1 MGKFATI
8 TRRTF
13 LVGSVAIVGGVL
25 FGTYKY
31 KKSLPNPLDAEH
43 LPDTVTLNPYLKIDA
58 NGVTVITPRAEMGQG
73 VHSMLAMLVAEELD
87 LDWKTIRTEHG
98 PASNSYYNSVLLEP
112 IAPYPSYVQSGMA
125 TRLRKLTHIPAKFLG
140 LQVTGGSTSAMD
152 GFDKM
157 RSAGAS
163 ARLTLIMAAA
173 QHWGV
178 AEAALK
184 TADGFVINESTNQKL
199 SYSELAPAAA
209 KISAP
214 SAPPLRDPAQWRFL
228 GKSMP
233 RVDIPAKSTGTA
245 QYAIDVRL
253 PNMLYATVKMNPHF
267 GAKMKRFDPTKALAM
282 RGVEKVFGLESGF
295 AVLATNTW
303 RAFQAAEAVE
313 VEWEAA
319 AYPVNQAAI
328 AAALDAGFAAKP
340 NGKQIDRGDVEAALK
355 GAKDIIEAEYR
366 VPYLAHSTMEPM
378 TAVAQVNEGQVNIW
392 IGTQAPTKMR
402 DVAAKIANVEKSH
415 VHVHTVYMGG
425 GFGRRGEAD
434 FGAQAV
440 QIAMQS
446 GGRPVKLTW
455 TREEDIR
462 HDFYRPAAVGRFR
475 AAMGEKGP
483 QAMDVQISS
492 PSIFA
497 SQAKRGGRSVMGSDP
512 MIAEGTAGQPD
523 AIEHMRIR
531 SYAPDLAIPVGYWR
545 SVGVSFNGFLHECF
559 LDELAASK
567 RLDPIAMRLPMLGES
582 PTAQKVVEAVA
593 EMSGWATPLAQ
604 GRGRG
609 FAYTLAFGAHT
620 AQVVEVTQ
628 TPQGIKI
635 DKVYCAMDVGKA
647 LDPRNLEAQVQ
658 GGIIFG
664 LTAAMMGEITFKDGM
679 VEQSNFHDYEV
690 LRMRQCPQ
698 IVVKILENNP
708 VLTGAGEPGTPP
720 AAPALANAIFAA
732 TGVRVRALP
741 LNRTVKFV

>member
-1 MGKFATI
+1 MGRLGKI

-13 LVGSVAIVGGVL
+13 LVGSAAIVGGVL

-31 KKSLPNPLDAEH
+31 KKPLPNPLDGES
-43 LPDTVTLNPYLKIDA
+43 LPGTVTLNPYLKIDA
-58 NGVTVITPRAEMGQG
+58 SGVTVITPRAEMGQG
-73 VHSMLAMLVAEELD
+73 VHSLLAMLVAEELD

-112 IAPYPSYVQSGMA
+112 IAPYPAYVHSDMA
-125 TRLRKLTHIPAKFLG
+125 KRVRALTHIPAKFLG
-140 LQVTGGSTSAMD
+140 AQVTGGSTSTMD

-173 QHWGV
+173 QQWGV
-178 AEAALK
+178 DAAGLK
-184 TADGFVINESTNQKL
+184 TANGFVINPENNNVLAYTQ
-199 SYSELAPAAA
+199 LAPAAA
-209 KISAP
+209 KLVAP
-214 SAPPLRDPAQWRFL
+214 SEPPLREPSQWRYL

-253 PNMLYATVKMNPHF
+253 PDMLYATVKMNPHL
-267 GAKMKRFDPTKALAM
+267 GAKMKRFDARKALAM
-282 RGVEKVFGLESGF
+282 RGVEKVLALETGF
-295 AVLATNTW
+295 AVLANNTW
-303 RAFQAAEAVE
+303 RAFQAADAVE

-319 AYPVNQAAI
+319 SYPADQGGITASLEAA
-328 AAALDAGFAAKP
+328 FSEKP
-340 NGKQIDRGDVEAALK
+340 NGKLADKGDVAGIMKDAKNIVEAV
-355 GAKDIIEAEYR
+355 YR
-366 VPYLAHSTMEPM
+366 VPYLAHATMEPM
-378 TAVAQVNEGQVNIW
+378 SAVAQVKDGQVDIW
-392 IGTQAPTKMR
+392 IGTQSPTKLR
-402 DVAAKIANVEKSH
+402 DVAAKIASVDKSQ
-415 VHVHTVYMGG
+415 VHVHTVFLGG

-440 QIAMQS
+440 QIALQT

-455 TREEDIR
+455 SREEDIR
-462 HDFYRPAAVGRFR
+462 HDFYRPAAIGRFR
-475 AAMGEKGP
+475 GVMGEKGP
-483 QAMDVQISS
+483 HVMDVQISS
-492 PSIFA
+492 PSIFV
-497 SQAKRGGRSVMGSDP
+497 SHMKRGGPSIMGPDP

-545 SVGVSFNGFLHECF
+545 SVGASFNSFFHESF

-567 RLDPIAMRLPMLGES
+567 QLDPIAMRLPMLVES
-582 PTAQKVVEAVA
+582 PAAQKVVEAVA
-593 EMSGWATPLAQ
+593 EMSGWGAPMAA

-664 LTAAMMGEITFKDGM
+664 LTAAMMGEITFKDGK
-679 VEQSNFHDYEV
+679 VEQSNFHDYEI
-690 LRMRQCPQ
+690 LRIHQCPQ

-708 VLTGAGEPGTPP
+708 ALTGAGEPGTPP

-732 TGVRVRALP
+732 TGVRVRELP
-741 LNRTVKFV
+741 LNKKIVFA

>member
-1 MGKFATI
+1 
-8 TRRTF
+8 
-13 LVGSVAIVGGVL
+13 
-25 FGTYKY
+25 
-31 KKSLPNPLDAEH
+31 
-43 LPDTVTLNPYLKIDA
+43 
-58 NGVTVITPRAEMGQG
+58 
-73 VHSMLAMLVAEELD
+73 
-87 LDWKTIRTEHG
+87 
-98 PASNSYYNSVLLEP
+98 
-112 IAPYPSYVQSGMA
+112 
-125 TRLRKLTHIPAKFLG
+125 
-140 LQVTGGSTSAMD
+140 
-152 GFDKM
+152 
-157 RSAGAS
+157 
-163 ARLTLIMAAA
+163 
-173 QHWGV
+173 
-178 AEAALK
+178 
-184 TADGFVINESTNQKL
+184 
-199 SYSELAPAAA
+199 
-209 KISAP
+209 
-214 SAPPLRDPAQWRFL
+214 
-228 GKSMP
+228 
-233 RVDIPAKSTGTA
+233 
-245 QYAIDVRL
+245 
-253 PNMLYATVKMNPHF
+253 
-267 GAKMKRFDPTKALAM
+267 
-282 RGVEKVFGLESGF
+282 LESGF